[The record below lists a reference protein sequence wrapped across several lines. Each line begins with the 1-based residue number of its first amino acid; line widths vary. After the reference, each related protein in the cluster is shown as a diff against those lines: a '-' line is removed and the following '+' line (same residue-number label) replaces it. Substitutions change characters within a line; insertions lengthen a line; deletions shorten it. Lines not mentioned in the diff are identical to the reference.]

1 MISKTIGFRGTQHF
15 QTHPFWFDNHPDLIF
30 GDRKL
35 LINLTLQLKESGGV
49 PEVMQRD
56 KPNNKPP
63 SGSKTKNNHCFLSGV
78 KRTSNWY
85 QN

>member
-1 MISKTIGFRGTQHF
+1 MQGWQRHPWKYLWGVQFR
-15 QTHPFWFDNHPDLIF
+15 FDNQNPDLIF

-63 SGSKTKNNHCFLSGV
+63 SGSKTKNHHCFLTGV